1 MKEILIVIEQLRK
14 IYDEI
19 TVHEGDEYDYLGMI
33 MTHNRENKSVRINM
47 EKYIEGVIDVFLMD
61 EPDEPVKIVATSVT
75 NNLFKVRNN
84 GGIKLSKA
92 HAGTFHATVAKLLF
106 VAKRA
111 RPDILLAVSFLTTRV
126 KEPDSDDWK
135 KWIRVLGYLKG
146 TMELCLTIVCE
157 NIQKLTWYIDGS
169 YATHDDMRGQSGAVL
184 MTGNYAVL
192 FRSNK
197 QKVNTSNS
205 G

>member
-61 EPDEPVKIVATSVT
+61 EPDEPVKIVATPAT
-75 NNLFKVRNN
+75 NNLFKVRNV
-84 GGIKLSKA
+84 GEIKFSIA
-92 HAGTFHATVAKLLF
+92 CAGTFHAIVAKLLF

-135 KWIRVLGYLKG
+135 KLIKVSGYLRG
-146 TMELCLTIVCE
+146 TMELCVTVVCE
-157 NIQKLTWYIDGS
+157 NIQKLT
-169 YATHDDMRGQSGAVL
+169 
-184 MTGNYAVL
+184 
-192 FRSNK
+192 
-197 QKVNTSNS
+197 
-205 G
+205 